1 LRGMEGSVMAE
12 KSGHRQ
18 QKLSAKQKAARIE
31 AAKERERKA
40 KEQEEKA
47 ARRKR
52 VFTIVVCVILALALC
67 IPTMALTLFSL

>member
-1 LRGMEGSVMAE
+1 MKALKIITAVFSMIKGGISLVEKLMTGS
-12 KSGHRQ
+12 
-18 QKLSAKQKAARIE
+18 ARR
-31 AAKERERKA
+31 KERERKA